1 MAQALVN
8 IRMDENLKKDM
19 EATCQ
24 ELGMNMTTAFTIFAK
39 KMTRE
44 RRIPFE
50 VSVDPFYS
58 DANMNYLKNII
69 VDIESGKSQL
79 KEHELIEDQWM
90 KLLWDD
96 SAWDDYLYWQTQD
109 KKTLKKINAL
119 IKEIQRNPYEGVGK
133 PEPLK
138 ENLSGWWS
146 RRIDEENRIVYKEQ
160 DGSIII
166 AACKGHY
173 L

>member
-1 MAQALVN
+1 
-8 IRMDENLKKDM
+8 
-19 EATCQ
+19 
-24 ELGMNMTTAFTIFAK
+24 
-39 KMTRE
+39 
-44 RRIPFE
+44 
-50 VSVDPFYS
+50 
-58 DANMNYLKNII
+58 
-69 VDIESGKSQL
+69 
-79 KEHELIEDQWM
+79 M